1 MRRTTLLLPAIAAM
15 TVSALAATSSNIVG
29 YVKLNLRPKFNL
41 IANQLDNGA
50 GNKVVDLFKTPLPE
64 GFTVSKYVNGSF
76 LSISWV
82 DGVAEGDDLGMSL
95 SPGEGA
101 FVNNTGATAIS
112 VTFVGEVKTGSSTV
126 NMAGDGKYSIVS
138 SVIPQQLKLDAVS
151 GFPFADGDSVSRYTG
166 TAFLTD
172 TVVDGAVEGDS
183 NGEFPTVQVGEAFFV
198 KNVGAPAAWTRSF
211 TVN

>member
-50 GNKVVDLFKTPLPE
+50 GNKVVDLFKAPLPE
-64 GFTVSKYVNGSF
+64 GFAVSKYTGSSF
-76 LSISWV
+76 VTISIA
-82 DGVAEGDDLGMSL
+82 DGAWEGDDLNMSL
-95 SPGEGA
+95 APGEGV
-101 FVNNTGATAIS
+101 FVNNTGAAST
-112 VTFVGEVKTGSSTV
+112 VTFVGEVKTGPSTV
-126 NMAGDGKYSIVS
+126 VLAADKYSIVS
-138 SVIPQQLKLDAVS
+138 SVVPQQLKLDTAS
-151 GFPFADGDSVSRYTG
+151 GFPAAEGDAVSRYTG

-172 TVVDGAVEGDS
+172 SIADGAWEGDS
-183 NGEFPTVQVGEAFFV
+183 GGEAPTVQVGEAFFV
-198 KNVGAPAAWTRSF
+198 KNVGAAASWNRTF